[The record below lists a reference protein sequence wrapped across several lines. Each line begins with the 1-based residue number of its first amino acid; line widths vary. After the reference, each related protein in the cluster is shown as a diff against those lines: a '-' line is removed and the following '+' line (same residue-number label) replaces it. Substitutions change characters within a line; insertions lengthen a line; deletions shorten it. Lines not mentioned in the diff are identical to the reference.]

1 MSVELWTT
9 GGDGLYLAAGLPQR
23 LNGSWRCFSAC
34 RRIYSWLPQSASP
47 RERFALVAA
56 ILLRLLLAATVD
68 ADATQLGVTVSQ
80 DLWIPG
86 ASQPAREG

>member
-1 MSVELWTT
+1 M
-9 GGDGLYLAAGLPQR
+9 GLPM
-23 LNGSWRCFSAC
+23 AP
-34 RRIYSWLPQSASP
+34 I
-47 RERFALVAA
+47 AA
-56 ILLRLLLAATVD
+56 ILFRLLLTATVD